1 MNLLLTSFAMI
12 SAALTVSIFYYNI
25 IIVKKFREDEELTA
39 TKLVIKE
46 NIPDAFMSLSISS
59 LMFSFGS
66 FLGASII
73 ILDLDLFGYFSELGI
88 ITMLVGL
95 LTFMKRISDSVTE
108 GEKNEV
114 ENEERKGEQSKE
126 EESKEEKED

>member
-1 MNLLLTSFAMI
+1 MNLILTLFAMT
-12 SAALTVSIFYYNI
+12 SAALTVSIFYYNV

-46 NIPDAFMSLSISS
+46 NIPDAFMSLSIAS

-66 FLGASII
+66 FLGASVI

-114 ENEERKGEQSKE
+114 EDEERKE
-126 EESKEEKED
+126 ENED